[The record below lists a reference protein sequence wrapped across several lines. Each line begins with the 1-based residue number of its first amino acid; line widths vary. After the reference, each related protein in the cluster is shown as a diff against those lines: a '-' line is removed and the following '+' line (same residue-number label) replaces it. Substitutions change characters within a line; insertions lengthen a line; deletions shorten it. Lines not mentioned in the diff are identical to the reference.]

1 MKLAKTKLDLHNSA
15 LPVAKERL
23 DKALESG
30 SYQQMEKD
38 PIAALATKSPVI
50 GPTKLA
56 KLEIQTTNN
65 LW

>member
-1 MKLAKTKLDLHNSA
+1 MKLAKTKLDLHNNA

-38 PIAALATKSPVI
+38 PMAALATKSLEI
-50 GPTKLA
+50 GQTKLA
-56 KLEIQTTNN
+56 KLEIPTTNN

>member
-23 DKALESG
+23 DKDLVSG

-38 PIAALATKSPVI
+38 PMAALATKSLAT
-50 GPTKLA
+50 GLTKLA
-56 KLEIQTTNN
+56 KLEIPTTNN
-65 LW
+65 SW